1 MFQLEILGREV
12 ATYVA
17 LEEAVWDIATLSP
30 ANKILFEL
38 ILLSSDHQLRTGKN
52 TTAP

>member
-1 MFQLEILGREV
+1 MSQLEILGREV

-30 ANKILFEL
+30 ANRTLFEL
-38 ILLSSDHQLRTGKN
+38 ILLSSDHQLRPGN